1 MKVENSQNKKLN
13 QGGFTLIELLITITV
28 IAVLAG
34 VILPIGQSLFGG
46 SRADAQLTSM
56 NTTMKNIQE
65 RYRKEPISSTLD
77 NARLISSELI
87 AKSLRFDEATS
98 TIWSAFDNSLVTVDG
113 LDGNGLQW
121 VDSAVPIESCID
133 FVFGAEDYGW
143 DNFSVDGTQV
153 EYLNVTQDDYDTA
166 CSEYVEFVEVTF
178 RIEPAA

>member
-56 NTTMKNIQE
+56 NTTMKNIQD

-87 AKSLRFDEATS
+87 AKSLRFD
-98 TIWSAFDNSLVTVDG
+98 
-113 LDGNGLQW
+113 
-121 VDSAVPIESCID
+121 
-133 FVFGAEDYGW
+133 
-143 DNFSVDGTQV
+143 
-153 EYLNVTQDDYDTA
+153 
-166 CSEYVEFVEVTF
+166 
-178 RIEPAA
+178 